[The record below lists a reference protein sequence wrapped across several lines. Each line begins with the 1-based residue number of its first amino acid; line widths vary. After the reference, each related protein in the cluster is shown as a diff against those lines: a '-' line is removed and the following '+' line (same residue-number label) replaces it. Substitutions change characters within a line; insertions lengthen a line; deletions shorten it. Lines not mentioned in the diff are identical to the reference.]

1 MSCLYQCR
9 FAVIVAICL
18 AGIGLAT
25 AQEPA
30 SKPQP
35 SRRPAAS
42 AEQVAAWIRGLDAD
56 EFFIRETAMLSLLD
70 AGPPVLPAL
79 KPVLTAGS
87 LEATSRALFIVRR
100 IGLTAD
106 IDTQDQAGRLL
117 AELAGRMEAPALAR
131 RAAAALEEL
140 THERSARALSEL
152 EALGAKTMR
161 GQVAGG
167 IVFDEPA
174 VWLEIGEAFRG
185 EEHDLRRLKWLVDV
199 PVLILNGKQ
208 VTDGWIKQA
217 AAMPGVQ
224 ELHIFHSSIT
234 NEGLAP
240 LADHTALRQVGIY
253 YVKIG
258 EAALQPL
265 TKMPLLSY
273 VKLYGTQ
280 VTQEQSEEFKATSG
294 LGVDR
299 RRGAFLGIGSH
310 APDGTCLI
318 STIHKGSPADKAG
331 LLEDDIIIRFGGSRV
346 SDFNSLMELISVRDA
361 DEEVDVEV
369 ARRMIDD
376 QGNLSLRTI
385 QTKVKLAPWDV
396 EAAVR
401 NPRR

>member
-1 MSCLYQCR
+1 
-9 FAVIVAICL
+9 
-18 AGIGLAT
+18 
-25 AQEPA
+25 
-30 SKPQP
+30 
-35 SRRPAAS
+35 
-42 AEQVAAWIRGLDAD
+42 
-56 EFFIRETAMLSLLD
+56 MLNLLD
-70 AGPPVLPAL
+70 TGPSVLPAL

-87 LEATSRALFIVRR
+87 LEATSRALFIVRK

-106 IDTQDQAGRLL
+106 IDTQDEAGKLL

-152 EALGAKTMR
+152 ESLGAKTMR

-174 VWLEIGEAFRG
+174 VWLEIGEAFLG

-208 VTDGWIKQA
+208 VTDSWINQA
-217 AAMPGVQ
+217 AAMSSVQ

-234 NEGLAP
+234 NDGLAP
-240 LADHTALRQVGIY
+240 LATQGTIKQIGIY
-253 YVKIG
+253 YTKVTD
-258 EAALQPL
+258 EVLEPL

-273 VKLYGTQ
+273 VKLYGTK
-280 VTQEQSEEFKATSG
+280 VSPEGKEKFNTGSG
-294 LGVDR
+294 LGVDY
-299 RRGAFLGIGSH
+299 RRGAFLGVGCRDT
-310 APDGTCLI
+310 DGTCLI

-331 LLEDDIIIRFGGSRV
+331 LLEDDIIVRFGETRV
-346 SDFNSLMELISVRDA
+346 TDFNSLMELISVRDA

-385 QTKVKLAPWDV
+385 STKLKLAPWDV